1 MEEDKQIINQSNI
14 KETEIIQKIDSLSVK
29 GELEELMALYIQDMI
44 SKGGSIYKDVLN
56 YLLDMDFVS
65 TEYVQAICS
74 FIQDNATLDWIMLI
88 DTVLKTKESEMIE
101 NFIKEIYIAFKN
113 DMDIQDIKEYVS
125 LAKNPY
131 ELHIILN
138 ENEEI
143 NTLKKEHDKIRASID
158 DVNHHLQQKE
168 QEIDNLK
175 KELEKLKQKLTESE
189 KRKIY
194 YEKSYKEACEKNST
208 IKDESSK
215 LKAELLSLKKKI
227 EAEQV
232 KNKENIEENIK
243 PSEIDINTINEKL
256 EKLLLKM
263 GSVNEGILCISD
275 NTSNLLEKGFNEILS
290 RITIQLK
297 EELLNNNQFVN
308 QSMINQENKP
318 TKPNNDENTYYDEES
333 ANKEFFSPFDEDEEE
348 QPMNEIEIGEQDF
361 NNGAFDYIGDMSS
374 TGLDLEQEEEK
385 QENPEELENT
395 RNSAMEEN
403 NNESDLPS
411 DKEITNAKELLQT
424 GIQSY
429 EVNKTIRNIEESSP
443 FFSRFKKKMDI
454 NKKVKLFNKVK
465 DDVKKRQMILEEA
478 MANNFDKNIIRGLKE
493 LSGMDTVSLE
503 FLYQMACD
511 KNTSI
516 EDIMKLNEYAVS

>member
-1 MEEDKQIINQSNI
+1 MEEEKQIINQSNI
-14 KETEIIQKIDSLSVK
+14 EETGAIQELDSLSIK
-29 GELEELMALYIQDMI
+29 GEFGELIALYIQDMI
-44 SKGGSIYKDVLN
+44 SKGGSIYKDVLD
-56 YLLDMDFVS
+56 YLLDMDFIS
-65 TEYVQAICS
+65 TEYISAICS
-74 FIQDNATLDWIMLI
+74 FIQDNAALDWIMLI
-88 DTVLKTKESEMIE
+88 DTVLKTKESETIE
-101 NFIKEIYIAFKN
+101 NFIREIYKAFKN
-113 DMDIQDIKEYVS
+113 NIDIQDMNGYVS
-125 LAKNPY
+125 LVKNPY

-143 NTLKKEHDKIRASID
+143 NILKKEHDKIRASID

-175 KELEKLKQKLTESE
+175 KELEKSKQKLTESE

-243 PSEIDINTINEKL
+243 LSEIDINTINEKL

-275 NTSNLLEKGFNEILS
+275 NTSSLLEKGFNEILN

-318 TKPNNDENTYYDEES
+318 TKLNDEES

-361 NNGAFDYIGDMSS
+361 ADGSFDYIGDMSNA
-374 TGLDLEQEEEK
+374 GLDLEQEEEEK
-385 QENPEELENT
+385 EENPEELEIAKNIIV
-395 RNSAMEEN
+395 EEN
-403 NNESDLPS
+403 KNESDLPS

>member
-1 MEEDKQIINQSNI
+1 M
-14 KETEIIQKIDSLSVK
+14 
-29 GELEELMALYIQDMI
+29 
-44 SKGGSIYKDVLN
+44 
-56 YLLDMDFVS
+56 
-65 TEYVQAICS
+65 
-74 FIQDNATLDWIMLI
+74 
-88 DTVLKTKESEMIE
+88 
-101 NFIKEIYIAFKN
+101 
-113 DMDIQDIKEYVS
+113 
-125 LAKNPY
+125 
-131 ELHIILN
+131 
-138 ENEEI
+138 
-143 NTLKKEHDKIRASID
+143 
-158 DVNHHLQQKE
+158 
-168 QEIDNLK
+168 
-175 KELEKLKQKLTESE
+175 TESE

-243 PSEIDINTINEKL
+243 LSEIDINTINEKL

-275 NTSNLLEKGFNEILS
+275 NTSSLLEKGFNEILN

-318 TKPNNDENTYYDEES
+318 TKLNDEES

-361 NNGAFDYIGDMSS
+361 ADGSFDYIGDMSNA
-374 TGLDLEQEEEK
+374 GLDLEQEEEEK
-385 QENPEELENT
+385 EENPEELEIAKNIIV
-395 RNSAMEEN
+395 EEN
-403 NNESDLPS
+403 KNESDLPS

-429 EVNKTIRNIEESSP
+429 EVNKTIRNIEESST